1 MKRESSASA
10 SPGECKTINIAVD
23 QKPTL
28 STFWDALSYNRHI
41 LYDKLSSGISEL
53 GSVSAESNS
62 LIPSILRLHDYG
74 ILTCGYQCFK
84 NGPPRIDKKSGRWY
98 QYCKRP
104 FIGIFL
110 PQDDWITKR
119 SVEAFCTLLLRSS
132 KIATVIDSFDRPHRT
147 NMADSHAVAIFRC
160 ASSQD
165 ELFMKAYET
174 HVKVQQA
181 PCPFADTCR
190 AEALTRAN
198 CLGIMIASRSWEE
211 DLDLPKLLEETA
223 ILAGMDTCYADPCCS
238 EDYCSIGTK
247 DWGASRKVTHIIE
260 GTAHVQQLQSAGHQV
275 RSAGND
281 SPEASAPDQ
290 PSGNESRANERVVS
304 KDVPNQTQ
312 RETQP
317 TDKLVAFSLGQ
328 FTAAGSRG
336 PPHSTILTSVA
347 DLGDPDSTSDSDR
360 PLLKRRRRRVV
371 SPAHPGNRRQP
382 F

>member
-1 MKRESSASA
+1 MKSESFASA
-10 SPGECKTINIAVD
+10 SPGECKIINKVAD

-28 STFWDALSYNRHI
+28 STFWDALSYNRH
-41 LYDKLSSGISEL
+41 LLNDKRSSGISEL
-53 GSVSAESNS
+53 GTISAESNS

-74 ILTCGYQCFK
+74 ILTCGYQCFE

-119 SVEAFCTLLLRSS
+119 SVEAFCTLLLGSS
-132 KIATVIDSFDRPHRT
+132 KIATVVDSFDRPHRT

-181 PCPFADTCR
+181 PCPFADTCS
-190 AEALTRAN
+190 AEVLTRAN

-223 ILAGMDTCYADPCCS
+223 ILAGMDTCYADPCY
-238 EDYCSIGTK
+238 EDQYSIGTK

-260 GTAHVQQLQSAGHQV
+260 GMAHVQQLQTAGHQV

-281 SPEASAPDQ
+281 SPEATAPDQ
-290 PSGNESRANERVVS
+290 PSGSEPKANERVVS

-312 RETQP
+312 REIQP
-317 TDKLVAFSLGQ
+317 TEKLVGSSPDQ
-328 FTAAGSRG
+328 FTTAAGSRG
-336 PPHSTILTSVA
+336 PPNGAIFTRIA
-347 DLGDPDSTSDSDR
+347 DPGDSDSTSDSDR
-360 PLLKRRRRRVV
+360 PLIKRRRRQVG
-371 SPAHPGNRRQP
+371 SLAHPGNGR
-382 F
+382 

>member
-1 MKRESSASA
+1 MKSESCASA
-10 SPGECKTINIAVD
+10 SPGEFKTINKVVD
-23 QKPTL
+23 QKLTL
-28 STFWDALSYNRHI
+28 SNFWDALSYNRR
-41 LYDKLSSGISEL
+41 LLNDKRSSGIGEL
-53 GSVSAESNS
+53 GPNSAESDS

-119 SVEAFCTLLLRSS
+119 SVEAFCTLLLGSS
-132 KIATVIDSFDRPHRT
+132 KIATVVDSFDRPHRT

-174 HVKVQQA
+174 HVKIQQA
-181 PCPFADTCR
+181 PCPFADSCS
-190 AEALTRAN
+190 AEVLTRAN

-223 ILAGMDTCYADPCCS
+223 ILAGMDTCYADPCYS
-238 EDYCSIGTK
+238 EDHCSIGTK
-247 DWGASRKVTHIIE
+247 DLGTSRKVTHIIE
-260 GTAHVQQLQSAGHQV
+260 GTAHVQQLQDAGHQV
-275 RSAGND
+275 RSAG
-281 SPEASAPDQ
+281 PEATAPEQ
-290 PSGNESRANERVVS
+290 PSGSEPRADERVVS
-304 KDVPNQTQ
+304 KDVPNQSQ

-317 TDKLVAFSLGQ
+317 TDKLVASSLGQ

-336 PPHSTILTSVA
+336 PAHSAILTSVA
-347 DLGDPDSTSDSDR
+347 DVGDSDSTSDSDR
-360 PLLKRRRRRVV
+360 PLLKRRRRQVV
-371 SPAHPGNRRQP
+371 SPAHPRNRRRP